1 MPDLSFGP
9 RGWTPDRIGDLQ
21 GKTFVITGAT
31 AGTGYEATKM
41 LLTQGAR
48 VIMLNRNPEK
58 SAATIETLKA
68 EVGAEAQVESIQ
80 MDLSSLSS
88 VRQAAAAVLV
98 QAPQID
104 ALICNAAIAQVA
116 TRELTADGFESQ
128 FGVNHLGHFLL
139 VGLLFECIKASSGR
153 VVVVG
158 SNAYRMGGKRIRF
171 EDINWAGKY
180 SAWNAYAQSKL
191 AQMMFGFELER
202 RVRAANSGVQ
212 VHVCHPGAAQTDLI
226 KGKASPVVKFIW
238 GLLSPL
244 AQTAAKGARPE
255 VMCATETG
263 LAGQTLYGPTKRG
276 EMLGPVGVCKLEDFA
291 LDEQAATQLW
301 DLSVEMTGFDWTGR

>member
-1 MPDLSFGP
+1 MPETSFGP
-9 RGWTPDRIGDLQ
+9 LGWKPDRMGDLQ
-21 GKTFVITGAT
+21 GKTFVITGTT
-31 AGTGYEATKM
+31 AGTGFEAAKM
-41 LLTQGAR
+41 LLTEGAR

-58 SAATIETLKA
+58 SAATLETLKA
-68 EVGAEAQVESIQ
+68 ELGADIQAQSIQ
-80 MDLSSLSS
+80 MDLSSLES
-88 VRQAAAAVLV
+88 VRKAAAAVLL

-116 TRELTADGFESQ
+116 TRELTVDGFESQ

-139 VGLLFECIKASSGR
+139 VGLLFECIKASKGR

-171 EDINWAGKY
+171 EDINWTGKY

-191 AQMMFGFELER
+191 AQMMFGFELDR
-202 RVRAANSGVQ
+202 RVKAASSEVE

-255 VMCATETG
+255 VMCATEEG
-263 LAGQTLYGPTKRG
+263 LAGRTLYGPTKRG
-276 EMLGPVGVCKLEDFA
+276 EMMGPVGVCKLEDFA
-291 LDEQAATQLW
+291 LDQQAAAQLW
-301 DLSVEMTGFDWTGR
+301 DLSVEMTGFVWTGQ